1 MGRPKQF
8 DPDVAVGKAM
18 DVFWRK
24 GYAATTPQD
33 LVDELGIGKGSLY
46 NAFGSKHA
54 LFERT
59 LERYRDTQS
68 AALVELLDQSGPVR
82 PLLRSALELLI
93 ETDLGPAGRRGCFAV
108 NTATELGGRDDAS
121 TELVRRMFERTE
133 GAFKAAVERGQRT
146 GEFAPDRDAD
156 AAASLLL
163 AALVGMRV
171 IARAQG
177 GRERLCRVVDAVLDA
192 L

>member
-18 DVFWRK
+18 DVFWCK

-54 LFERT
+54 LFERA

-68 AALVELLDQSGPVR
+68 AALVELLDQTGPVR

-93 ETDLGPAGRRGCFAV
+93 ETDLGPAGRHGCFAV
-108 NTATELGGRDDAS
+108 NTAAELGGKDDAS

-146 GEFAPDRDAD
+146 GEFAPERDAD
-156 AAASLLL
+156 AAASLML

-177 GRERLCRVVDAVLDA
+177 GRERLHRIVDAVLDA

>member
-54 LFERT
+54 LFERA

-68 AALVELLDQSGPVR
+68 AALVELLDQTGPVR

-93 ETDLGPAGRRGCFAV
+93 ETDLGPAGRHGCFAV

-146 GEFAPDRDAD
+146 GEFAPERDAD
-156 AAASLLL
+156 AAASLML

-177 GRERLCRVVDAVLDA
+177 GRERLHRIVDAVLDA

>member
-8 DPDVAVGKAM
+8 DPDAVVDKAM

-46 NAFGSKHA
+46 HSFGSKHA
-54 LFERT
+54 LFERA
-59 LERYRDTQS
+59 LERYRDTQA
-68 AALVELLDQSGPVR
+68 AALVGLLDQPGPVR

-93 ETDLGPAGRRGCFAV
+93 ETDLGESGRRGCLAV

-146 GEFAPDRDAD
+146 GEFAPDRDP
-156 AAASLLL
+156 AAVASLLL

-177 GRERLCRVVDAVLDA
+177 GRERLCRVADAA
-192 L
+192 LAML